1 MKLLAPQAL
10 LLLLALPLLA
20 AAYMRRQAK
29 PALGLPGV
37 ERRAPR
43 AWQRHLPAALYGL
56 AAALAVLAAARPSA
70 LITLPSQQR
79 TIILSI
85 DVSLSMRASD
95 VKPTRI
101 DAAQA
106 AARDFVR
113 EPPADVKIGIVSFAG
128 TAAVCSSRHTTATT
142 WWRRSTDC
150 SSTAIRRSAAASSSP
165 SPRSSPTRAS
175 TSSLPGLPRAGR
187 ARASR
192 RRNGSRC
199 RPDPTRTRRS
209 FS

>member
-29 PALGLPGV
+29 PALGLPRV

-95 VKPTRI
+95 VQPNRL
-101 DAAQA
+101 
-106 AARDFVR
+106 
-113 EPPADVKIGIVSFAG
+113 PPA
-128 TAAVCSSRHTTATT
+128 
-142 WWRRSTDC
+142 
-150 SSTAIRRSAAASSSP
+150 
-165 SPRSSPTRAS
+165 PRGARGAE
-175 TSSLPGLPRAGR
+175 LPA
-187 ARASR
+187 
-192 RRNGSRC
+192 
-199 RPDPTRTRRS
+199 
-209 FS
+209 